1 MSFYDD
7 SSSDDEWDISVEE
20 DIAMILGLHVNK
32 RHVCKVV
39 LKEIFIV

>member
-32 RHVCKVV
+32 RPKHGGFVFCR
-39 LKEIFIV
+39 